1 MVCKMYDCSAESE
14 TALKDLLIFPKNY
27 PHEEPSILK
36 KKTHHISNKKQK
48 RNEKKIKNTIK
59 CWYRETASIF

>member
-36 KKTHHISNKKQK
+36 KKNTSYFKQKAEKKRKKNKK
-48 RNEKKIKNTIK
+48 
-59 CWYRETASIF
+59 YY